1 MSRIKS
7 ALELALEKT
16 SGIEA
21 DRGALLRAEAVK
33 AAKRRVA
40 LFLEGDGDDLSDKE
54 ISEKDI
60 YEKTL
65 REALLAQLKL
75 PRMNMDLARTARLE
89 KAFDRLIV
97 PAEGKGDLASLFGQL
112 KNLFAQYLDGQEQ
125 LIESLTAQYEPMLRQ
140 KEERMREQTGQNV
153 RLRPEQ
159 DPEFMKLLKD
169 RQQMMDDQY
178 NEVIIQA
185 KDQLKEL
192 L

>member
-16 SGIEA
+16 SDIEA
-21 DRGALLRAEAVK
+21 DRGALMRAETVK
-33 AAKRRVA
+33 SAKRRVA
-40 LFLEGDGDDLSDKE
+40 LFLEGEGDDLADREIKEKE
-54 ISEKDI
+54 I
-60 YEKTL
+60 YEETL
-65 REALLAQLKL
+65 KEALFAQLKL
-75 PRMNMDLARTARLE
+75 PRMNIDLARTARLE
-89 KAFDRLIV
+89 KAFDQMILS
-97 PAEGKGDLASLFGQL
+97 AEGKEDLASLFGQL
-112 KNLFAQYLDGQEQ
+112 KNLFAQYLDSQEQ
-125 LIESLTAQYEPMLRQ
+125 LIESLSAQYEPMLRQ
-140 KEERMREQTGQNV
+140 KEERLREQTGQSV

-159 DPEFMKLLKD
+159 DPEFMKFLKD